1 MDKKNI
7 KSKKI
12 ITIISV
18 AIIVII
24 VAILA
29 IYIISKREIA
39 GTVNTLPFYY
49 EELNMYAQEQKA
61 AVAADFSKKHNLDSF
76 GAEFWDKQYDGE
88 TPKKALYDK
97 ALEALI
103 KAKIIQEQ
111 AIELQVVAPANFN
124 ELRKALA
131 QENNVRSGGANS
143 EIIYGPT
150 EYSISEYNSYLM
162 SQTID
167 DLKSAIIKRD
177 GEPSEAEL
185 RSAFARLPSEST
197 ATHSKIS
204 GSKWRWSKDL
214 NKDETSKS
222 VEDALTNGKDPMS
235 LNIKELTSE
244 PFVLD
249 TSTIHR
255 EDVDAQTF
263 ACELGTI
270 ESGNCIL
277 SEDYL
282 GDVLY
287 YVSEKEGG
295 KKLLFEESTALA
307 RTQWINDYFDEIINK
322 KIASAKVTIK
332 PNAMQKGIIIK

>member
-103 KAKIIQEQ
+103 RAKIIQEQ
-111 AIELQVVAPANFN
+111 AIELQVVAPADFN

-131 QENNVRSGGANS
+131 QENNVRSGGASS

-150 EYSISEYNSYLM
+150 EYSIVEYNSYLM

-177 GEPSEAEL
+177 GEPS
-185 RSAFARLPSEST
+185 
-197 ATHSKIS
+197 
-204 GSKWRWSKDL
+204 
-214 NKDETSKS
+214 
-222 VEDALTNGKDPMS
+222 
-235 LNIKELTSE
+235 
-244 PFVLD
+244 
-249 TSTIHR
+249 
-255 EDVDAQTF
+255 
-263 ACELGTI
+263 
-270 ESGNCIL
+270 
-277 SEDYL
+277 
-282 GDVLY
+282 
-287 YVSEKEGG
+287 
-295 KKLLFEESTALA
+295 
-307 RTQWINDYFDEIINK
+307 
-322 KIASAKVTIK
+322 
-332 PNAMQKGIIIK
+332 